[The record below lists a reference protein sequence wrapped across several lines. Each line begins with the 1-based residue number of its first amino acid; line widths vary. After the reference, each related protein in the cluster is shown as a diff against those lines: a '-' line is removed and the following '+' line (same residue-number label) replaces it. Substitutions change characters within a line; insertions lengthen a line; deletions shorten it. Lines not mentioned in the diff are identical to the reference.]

1 MRFFFFPFFFHLLF
15 PFHPFSLRPR
25 ELTRELSY
33 IFFFRKLFWSLLF
46 NDPISLK
53 SLPYFNYIKGE
64 LEGELESFDEPW
76 GFYLRSRLDCA
87 RECNRNSSRLDN
99 NFDPSTMMFKNSC
112 YVFHTVSFD
121 PRRNGAPRNSSKR
134 TFKLHTPL
142 WTRFLY
148 SYMGRNVSVS
158 PSPSSCF
165 LANSS
170 LSSLSKLIFREGQF
184 CYAPPINE
192 PLYLIFDYGNSI

>member
-1 MRFFFFPFFFHLLF
+1 MPDGEPESFKNFRWDFSFFSFFHLLF
-15 PFHPFSLRPR
+15 PSFSFHPQ
-25 ELTRELSY
+25 LSY
-33 IFFFRKLFWSLLF
+33 IFLSFSPKTLQLFLF
-46 NDPISLK
+46 NDSISLK
-53 SLPYFNYIKGE
+53 SLYFNYIRGIR
-64 LEGELESFDEPW
+64 EPFW
-76 GFYLRSRLDCA
+76 AFYLRSRLDRA

-148 SYMGRNVSVS
+148 SYMARNVSSS
-158 PSPSSCF
+158 PPSSCF

-170 LSSLSKLIFREGQF
+170 LQNYFPRETILLQSYF
-184 CYAPPINE
+184 ISYAPHK
-192 PLYLIFDYGNSI
+192 